1 MEIRQL
7 GTRYNKYYM
16 WEDKKNTPYDYE
28 RNGLLNRILSPKIA
42 NTDNTV
48 LKIVLQYYEKSLIF
62 LMRYTDILKNFK
74 NIHWKNR

>member
-7 GTRYNKYYM
+7 GTRYNKYYI
-16 WEDKKNTPYDYE
+16 WEDRKNIPYDYE

>member
-1 MEIRQL
+1 MEIRQS

-16 WEDKKNTPYDYE
+16 WEDKKNIPYDYE

>member
-16 WEDKKNTPYDYE
+16 WEDRKNTPYNYE
-28 RNGLLNRILSPKIA
+28 KNGLLNKILSPKIT

>member
-7 GTRYNKYYM
+7 GARYNKYYM
-16 WEDKKNTPYDYE
+16 WEDRKNTPYNYE
-28 RNGLLNRILSPKIA
+28 RNGLLNRILSPKITK
-42 NTDNTV
+42 TDNTV